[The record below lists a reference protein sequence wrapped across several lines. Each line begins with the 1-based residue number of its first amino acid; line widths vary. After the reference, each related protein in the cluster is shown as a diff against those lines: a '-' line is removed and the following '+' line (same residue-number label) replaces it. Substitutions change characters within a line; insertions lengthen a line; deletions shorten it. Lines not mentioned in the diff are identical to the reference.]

1 MNGTTRERSWRRAVL
16 ATSILLASVGSACG
30 SSSLPSQPDFG
41 YIHVTV
47 TSSGGD
53 LDTDGY
59 TVVVDAEQPRKLDG
73 SATSVVETF
82 YLATGNHGVTLGN
95 VAANCTVTG
104 TTSRTVSVTV
114 GGVAE
119 VAFEVVCLP
128 TGLSI
133 TTRTTGTDRPD

>member
-1 MNGTTRERSWRRAVL
+1 MIIQQARGRSYRRTRRPLPSCRAWMSGRRCSDNHRAWERAMNGTTRERSWRRAVL

-59 TVVVDAEQPRKLDG
+59 TVVVDAEQPRKLD
-73 SATSVVETF
+73 
-82 YLATGNHGVTLGN
+82 
-95 VAANCTVTG
+95 
-104 TTSRTVSVTV
+104 
-114 GGVAE
+114 
-119 VAFEVVCLP
+119 
-128 TGLSI
+128 
-133 TTRTTGTDRPD
+133 